1 MERTLDLWPW
11 ILTNTSTVPDPGFF
25 LLCPH
30 GVGTLSFTYYLTLIG
45 APSSF
50 FMPFYKDGKIVNPD
64 YPVQKSTIYIRGIS
78 CDRVLL
84 DYKPLSYG
92 NNQQKIIQL
101 IRDPIDQ
108 LTSCINFNIAA
119 SIYGDRIP
127 AVTKNSILEFM
138 NIRFHTTCMF
148 TSMTKSVSSH
158 SDIFYIDTKDISGA
172 QNCQKTMCNVSEYLT
187 IPHIQVDDGLYNIS
201 YNSFKN
207 RLWFQLQKQKKVD
220 NGHINHVLSK
230 ILIFPSELHDFAA
243 NTWYRSHIL
252 DVFSYNNEEY
262 IVSLPE
268 SYFNEIDSKKPIW
281 DENKREGTKKY
292 LDIFLAQKEL
302 CEQLYRKYVMTWED
316 LVSLIRSEPRFR
328 SRFLRLMEREIS
340 LPLKNVPEKVEQW
353 THFHSLW

>member
-1 MERTLDLWPW
+1 MNNTL
-11 ILTNTSTVPDPGFF
+11 DPGFF

-30 GVGTLSFTYYLTLIG
+30 GVGTHSFIYYLNLIG
-45 APSSF
+45 APSSSF
-50 FMPFYKDGKIVNPD
+50 LALYEDGKLINPV
-64 YPVQKSTIYIRGIS
+64 YPVQKSTIYIRGIPCS
-78 CDRVLL
+78 HILL
-84 DYKPLSYG
+84 DSPPLTYG

-101 IRDPIDQ
+101 VRDPIDQ
-108 LTSCINFNIAA
+108 LVSYINWLISD
-119 SIYGDRIP
+119 SIVRIN
-127 AVTKNSILEFM
+127 NSIFGNVILSKNLILKCIKQSFYM
-138 NIRFHTTCMF
+138 TCMF
-148 TSMTKSVSSH
+148 TSIRNSIVSN
-158 SDIFYIDTKDISGA
+158 SDVFYVDTNDISTL
-172 QNCQKTMCNVSEYLT
+172 QNLKKTMCNISKYLN
-187 IPHIQVDDGLYNIS
+187 IPHVHVEDKLYNIS

-207 RLWFQLQKQKKVD
+207 RLWLYQKKNVFFG
-220 NGHINHVLSK
+220 NFYTSPCIRQLP
-230 ILIFPSELHDFAA
+230 IFPSLIHDFAA

-252 DVFSYNNEEY
+252 DMFSYNNEEY

-268 SYFNEIDSKKPIW
+268 SYFNEIDSKKTIW
-281 DENKREGTKKY
+281 DENKREETKKY